1 MGGVQEESREVWEPQ
16 WYGGQRSSRLGWREN
31 GDFGIGS
38 ERFSRAALLH
48 WHGQVQD
55 HTV

>member
-1 MGGVQEESREVWEPQ
+1 MQEESREVWEPQ